1 MGNHLGKEGTIVGGT
16 DILFTEVICSFVK
29 EIAFGLPPSIA
40 FYRLLSPSAYS
51 GSNSKDKN
59 DCFW

>member
-29 EIAFGLPPSIA
+29 ESA
-40 FYRLLSPSAYS
+40 FYRLRLLSPSITF
-51 GSNSKDKN
+51 GLQWFKLQR
-59 DCFW
+59 